1 MIIYFVFLVLLLV
14 VGRAAILMLIQYLSA
29 WGHAETHSFIHSI
42 LDDHLFCAKHYARF
56 WGYHDE
62 QSEHCPC
69 LHGILSLDA
78 QYVPLS
84 LGLVI
89 ACLLHPYHLSL
100 SSCCLSLPW
109 VPAAGLPSLPP
120 SNPHP
125 SLHRADSSRRTPPLK
140 TSLSTCHILPC
151 STCSKS
157 FNDSP
162 FPVKWDPNS
171 FTIWPESSNSA
182 SPSCPIPLPS
192 LISYLFLCSREGLLT
207 VPIHCC
213 LIPRPHCT
221 SISDKPIHPSEV
233 PRPAG
238 CLP

>member
-29 WGHAETHSFIHSI
+29 WRHAETHSFIHSI
-42 LDDHLFCAKHYARF
+42 LADPLLCAKHYARS

-69 LHGILSLDA
+69 LHWILSLDA

-84 LGLVI
+84 LGLGI
-89 ACLLHPYHLSL
+89 ARLLHPHCLSL
-100 SSCCLSLPW
+100 SSCHLSLPW

-120 SNPHP
+120 PNPHP
-125 SLHRADSSRRTPPLK
+125 SLHRADSNRRTPPLK

-182 SPSCPIPLPS
+182 SPSCPIPPPLSYFLPVP
-192 LISYLFLCSREGLLT
+192 LL
-207 VPIHCC
+207 
-213 LIPRPHCT
+213 
-221 SISDKPIHPSEV
+221 
-233 PRPAG
+233 
-238 CLP
+238 

>member
-14 VGRAAILMLIQYLSA
+14 GRQAVILMLIQYLSA
-29 WGHAETHSFIHSI
+29 WRHAETHSFIHSV
-42 LDDHLFCAKHYARF
+42 LADPLLCAKHYARS
-56 WGYHDE
+56 WGPHDE
-62 QSEHCPC
+62 QSEHCSC
-69 LHGILSLDA
+69 LHGMLILDA

-84 LGLVI
+84 LGLGI
-89 ACLLHPYHLSL
+89 ARLLHLRRLSL
-100 SSCCLSLPW
+100 SSCHLSLPW
-109 VPAAGLPSLPP
+109 VPGAGLPSLPP
-120 SNPHP
+120 PNPHP

-182 SPSCPIPLPS
+182 SSSCSIPPPLSYFLPVP
-192 LISYLFLCSREGLLT
+192 LL
-207 VPIHCC
+207 
-213 LIPRPHCT
+213 
-221 SISDKPIHPSEV
+221 
-233 PRPAG
+233 
-238 CLP
+238 